1 VWELWCGFQDEC
13 NFKLCVELCCTLA
26 VPSKWPKSF
35 YHLWLENIVPKK
47 TIDQLDVRG
56 KKIFIRADFN
66 VPQHDDGS
74 ISDDRRIR
82 ATIPTIESV
91 LKRGGSVI
99 VASHLGRPEGKGH
112 EPAYSMKAVAQ
123 RLRELLAGVAGKV
136 HLSSE
141 LPSQSH
147 AEAAALKPGEV
158 LLLENLRFEKGEK
171 KGDSQFAAAVA
182 QYADAYCNDAFGASH
197 RNDAS
202 MLALPLAMKPK
213 PCVAGFLLAK
223 ELKFLGETLE
233 QARKPFVA
241 ILGGAKVSDKLPALE
256 HMIGKV
262 DSIIVGGAMAYTFL
276 MAQGVAVG
284 ASRVEK
290 DLIEKAKGIL
300 DLAKSRGTKI
310 LLPMDHHC
318 GREFK
323 ADTEKT
329 IFAGAISDGWMGLDI
344 GPASQKLFAAEIA
357 NAKTVIWNGPMGVF
371 EMPPFD
377 AGTWAIAN
385 AVIQATKSGATT
397 VAGGGDTAAA
407 LEIAGLSA
415 EITHVSTGGGASLEK
430 LEGKKFESLTPIDE
444 E

>member
-1 VWELWCGFQDEC
+1 M
-13 NFKLCVELCCTLA
+13 
-26 VPSKWPKSF
+26 S
-35 YHLWLENIVPKK
+35 KK
-47 TIDQLDVRG
+47 TIDQLDVRD

-91 LKRGGSVI
+91 LKRGGSV
-99 VASHLGRPEGKGH
+99 VAASHLGRPEGKGL
-112 EPAYSMKAVAQ
+112 EAEFSMKVVAQ
-123 RLRELLAGVAGKV
+123 RLRELLAGSASAV
-136 HLSSE
+136 HVSSG

-147 AEAAALKPGEV
+147 AEVAALQAGEV

-171 KGDSQFAAAVA
+171 KGDEQFANAMAA
-182 QYADAYCNDAFGASH
+182 YADAYCNDAFGASH

-202 MLALPLAMKPK
+202 MLALPKAMKPK

-233 QARKPFVA
+233 NARKPFVA

-276 MAQGVAVG
+276 LAQGVAVG
-284 ASRVEK
+284 ASRIEK
-290 DLIEKAKGIL
+290 ELIEKAKDIL
-300 DLAKSRGTKI
+300 KLAASKGTKI
-310 LLPMDHHC
+310 LLPVDHHC
-318 GREFK
+318 GQELK
-323 ADTEKT
+323 ADTPKT
-329 IFAGAISDGWMGLDI
+329 ICVGAIDNGWMGLDI
-344 GPASQKLFAAEIA
+344 GPASQHLFAAEIA
-357 NAKTVIWNGPMGVF
+357 KAKTVIWNGPMGVF

-377 AGTWAIAN
+377 AGTWAVAN

-407 LEIAGLSA
+407 LEVAGLSA
-415 EITHVSTGGGASLEK
+415 CLSHVSTGGGASLEM
-430 LEGKKFESLTPIDE
+430 LEGKKFESLVHLDE
-444 E
+444 R

>member
-1 VWELWCGFQDEC
+1 M
-13 NFKLCVELCCTLA
+13 A
-26 VPSKWPKSF
+26 SKVPKSF
-35 YHLWLENIVPKK
+35 YHLCLENIVSKK

-66 VPQHDDGS
+66 VPQNDDGS

-82 ATIPTIESV
+82 STIPTIESV

-112 EPAYSMKAVAQ
+112 EPQYSMKAVAQ
-123 RLRELLAGVAGKV
+123 RLRELLAGIAGTV
-136 HLSSE
+136 HLSSA
-141 LPSQSH
+141 LPSQAH
-147 AEAAALKPGEV
+147 AEAAALKAGEV

-171 KGDSQFAAAVA
+171 KGDAQFAAAIA
-182 QYADAYCNDAFGASH
+182 PYADAYCNDAFGASH

-213 PCVAGFLLAK
+213 PCVAGFLLSK

-233 QARKPFVA
+233 NARKPFVA

-276 MAQGVAVG
+276 LAQGIAVG
-284 ASRVEK
+284 SSRVEK
-290 DLIEKAKGIL
+290 DLVEKAKGIL
-300 DLAKSRGTKI
+300 ELAKSRATKI
-310 LLPMDHHC
+310 LLPVDHNC
-318 GREFK
+318 AREFK
-323 ADTEKT
+323 ADTQKN
-329 IFAGAISDGWMGLDI
+329 IFAGAIDDGWMGLDI
-344 GPASQKLFAAEIA
+344 GPQSAKLFASEIA
-357 NAKTVIWNGPMGVF
+357 KAKTVIWNGPMGVF

-377 AGTWAIAN
+377 AGTLAVAH

-415 EITHVSTGGGASLEK
+415 DLSHVSTGGGASLEM
-430 LEGKKFESLTPIDE
+430 LEGKKFESLVPIDE
-444 E
+444 A